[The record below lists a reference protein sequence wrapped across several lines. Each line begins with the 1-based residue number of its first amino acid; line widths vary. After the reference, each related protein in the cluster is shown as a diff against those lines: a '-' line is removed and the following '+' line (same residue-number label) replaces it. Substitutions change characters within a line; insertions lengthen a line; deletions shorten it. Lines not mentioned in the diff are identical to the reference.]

1 MKRKKNNESAKMS
14 REGQRIKAN
23 QIFMRAAF
31 LERENEQMKKD
42 VNEFININE
51 VIRNDIKFL
60 SRRLGQ
66 YQGNRQPV
74 QPQTT
79 SM

>member
-1 MKRKKNNESAKMS
+1 MS

-31 LERENEQMKKD
+31 LERENEQIKKD
-42 VNEFININE
+42 INEFTNIND

-60 SRRLGQ
+60 SRRLSH
-66 YQGNRQPV
+66 YQGNRQQPV

-79 SM
+79 QII